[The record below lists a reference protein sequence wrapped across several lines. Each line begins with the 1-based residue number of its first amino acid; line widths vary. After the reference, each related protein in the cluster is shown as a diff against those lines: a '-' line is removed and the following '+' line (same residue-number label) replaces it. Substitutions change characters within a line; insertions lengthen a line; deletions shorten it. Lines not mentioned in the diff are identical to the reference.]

1 MKTTDLTNKR
11 VIISR
16 TDSIGD
22 VLLTL
27 PMCAWIKSTYPTAT
41 ILFLGKGYT
50 KSVVECYDLVDEFI
64 DWKEFENLPKVELL
78 EKFRS
83 LNADAIIHVF
93 PNRAIASLAKKIRIH
108 TRVGTSHRSYHL
120 LTCTHRPNFTRK
132 RSDLHESQLNH
143 ELLRPFGLVD
153 IPSLTV
159 ISETTSH
166 FHAPNI
172 DLPEFLIKALQNDE
186 ADARASRSLSIILHP
201 KSQGSAREWPI
212 EKYIELTNELIKK
225 GFTVFFT
232 GTQKEG
238 DTFRSQLPAHPKVLD
253 TTGKLSLDE
262 LIAFISK
269 VDFLLACSTGPLHIA
284 GYLGINTIG
293 FFVPKRPIHP
303 GRWKALG
310 PNVAILVNDPECANC
325 KKKADCNCIAD
336 ISVDRVV
343 KLVS

>member
-11 VIISR
+11 IIISR

-27 PMCAWIKSTYPTAT
+27 PMCAWIKSKYPTAT

-64 DWKEFENLPKVELL
+64 DWKDFENQPKVEQI
-78 EKFRS
+78 EMFRS
-83 LNADAIIHVF
+83 LNADSIIHVF
-93 PNRAIASLAKKIRIH
+93 PNKDIASLAKKIRIS
-108 TRVGTSHRSYHL
+108 TRVGTFHRSYHL

-143 ELLRPFGLVD
+143 ELLRPFGLID
-153 IPSLTV
+153 IPSLEE
-159 ISETTSH
+159 ISKATSH
-166 FHAPNI
+166 FHAPNVE
-172 DLPEFLIKALQNDE
+172 LPSFLSKGLQNNGK
-186 ADARASRSLSIILHP
+186 SIILHP

-212 EKYIELTNELIKK
+212 EKYIELTNELIKH

-232 GTQKEG
+232 GTQAEG
-238 DTFRSQLPAHPKVLD
+238 DAFRSQIPDHPNVID

-262 LIAFISK
+262 LITFISK

-293 FFVPKRPIHP
+293 FFVPKRPMHP

-310 PNVAILVNDPECANC
+310 SNVSILVNDPECENC

-336 ISVDRVV
+336 ISVDRVL
-343 KLVS
+343 KFIN

>member
-1 MKTTDLTNKR
+1 MKTIDLTDKR

-27 PMCAWIKSTYPTAT
+27 PICAWIKSTYPTAT

-50 KSVVECYDLVDEFI
+50 KAVVNCFDLVDEFI
-64 DWKEFENLPKVELL
+64 DWKTFENQPKIEQVEG
-78 EKFRS
+78 FRA

-93 PNRAIASLAKKIRIH
+93 PNKNIASLAKKVRIS

-153 IPSLTV
+153 IPSLEDVIKATV
-159 ISETTSH
+159 HFTT
-166 FHAPNI
+166 PKVT
-172 DLPEFLIKALQNDE
+172 LPDFVTKALQNDGK
-186 ADARASRSLSIILHP
+186 SIILHP
-201 KSQGSAREWPI
+201 KSQGSAREWPMV
-212 EKYIELTNELIKK
+212 KYVELTNELTKRN
-225 GFTVFFT
+225 FTVFFT
-232 GTQKEG
+232 GTQAEG
-238 DTFRSQLPAHPKVLD
+238 DAFRSQIPAQSNVID
-253 TTGKLSLDE
+253 TTGKLSLDQ
-262 LIAFISK
+262 LITFISNA
-269 VDFLLACSTGPLHIA
+269 DYLLACSTGPLHIA

-310 PNVAILVNDPECANC
+310 PQVSILVNDPECPNC
-325 KKKADCNCIAD
+325 LKKVDCNCIVD
-336 ISVDRVV
+336 ISVERV
-343 KLVS
+343 LDLLS

>member
-1 MKTTDLTNKR
+1 MKIIDLTNKR
-11 VIISR
+11 IIISR

-27 PMCAWIKSTYPTAT
+27 PLCAWIKSTYPSAT

-50 KSVVECYDLVDEFI
+50 KSVVECYDQVDEFI
-64 DWKEFENLPKVELL
+64 DWKDFENQAKSEQL

-93 PNRAIASLAKKIRIH
+93 PNKNIASLAKKSRIP

-153 IPSLTV
+153 IPSLEDV
-159 ISETTSH
+159 SKATSH
-166 FHAPNI
+166 FQAPSVA
-172 DLPEFLIKALQNDE
+172 LPSFLSKALQIDGK
-186 ADARASRSLSIILHP
+186 SIVLHP

-212 EKYIELTNELIKK
+212 EKYIELTNELIKT

-232 GTQKEG
+232 GTQAEG
-238 DTFRSQLPAHPKVLD
+238 DTFRGQIPVHPKVID

-262 LIAFISK
+262 LISFISK

-293 FFVPKRPIHP
+293 FFVPRRPIHP

-310 PNVAILVNDPECANC
+310 PNVSILVNDPECANC
-325 KKKADCNCIAD
+325 TKKADCNCIAD
-336 ISVDRVV
+336 ISVERVLDL
-343 KLVS
+343 LV

>member
-1 MKTTDLTNKR
+1 MKTTDLHNKR

-27 PMCAWIKSTYPTAT
+27 PICAWIKSTYPTAT

-64 DWKEFENLPKVELL
+64 DWKTFENQPKVVQTAR
-78 EKFRS
+78 FRE
-83 LNADAIIHVF
+83 LNADGIIHVF
-93 PNRAIASLAKKIRIH
+93 PNREIASLAKKVRIP

-132 RSDLHESQLNH
+132 RSNLHESQLNH
-143 ELLRPFGLVD
+143 ELLRPFGLTE
-153 IPSLTV
+153 IPSLET
-159 ISETTSH
+159 ISAATAH
-166 FHAPNI
+166 FHAPTVA
-172 DLPEFLIKALQNDE
+172 LPEFLSKALQNDGK
-186 ADARASRSLSIILHP
+186 SIILHP
-201 KSQGSAREWPI
+201 KSQGSAREWPM
-212 EKYIELTNELIKK
+212 EKYAELTNELIQH

-232 GTQKEG
+232 GTQAEG
-238 DTFRSQLPAHPKVLD
+238 DAFRDQIPSHPRVID
-253 TTGKLSLDE
+253 TTGKLSLNE

-269 VDFLLACSTGPLHIA
+269 VDFLVACSTGPLHIA

-293 FFVPKRPIHP
+293 FFVPKRPMHP

-310 PNVAILVNDPECANC
+310 PKVSILVNNPDCEKC
-325 KKKADCNCIAD
+325 KKKGECNCIAD
-336 ISVDRVV
+336 ISVERV
-343 KLVS
+343 LELLN

>member
-11 VIISR
+11 IIISR

-27 PMCAWIKSTYPTAT
+27 PMCAWIKSTYPSAT

-64 DWKEFENLPKVELL
+64 DWKNFENQSKVEQL

-83 LNADAIIHVF
+83 FNADAIIHVF
-93 PNRAIASLAKKIRIH
+93 PNKEIASLAKKVRIS

-143 ELLRPFGLVD
+143 ELLRPFGLTD
-153 IPSLTV
+153 LPSLED
-159 ISETTSH
+159 ISKATTH
-166 FHAPNI
+166 FHAPSV
-172 DLPEFLIKALQNDE
+172 DLPDFVTKALQNE
-186 ADARASRSLSIILHP
+186 VKSIILHP
-201 KSQGSAREWPI
+201 KSQGSAREWPM
-212 EKYIELTNELIKK
+212 EKYSALTNELIKQD
-225 GFTVFFT
+225 FTVFFT
-232 GTQKEG
+232 GTQAEG
-238 DTFRSQLPAHPKVLD
+238 DAFRSQIPTHPNVID
-253 TTGKLSLDE
+253 TTGKLSLEE

-269 VDFLLACSTGPLHIA
+269 VGFLLACSTGPLHIA
-284 GYLGINTIG
+284 GYLGINTVG

-310 PNVAILVNDPECANC
+310 PNVSILVNDPNCENC
-325 KKKADCNCIAD
+325 KKKSDCNCIAD
-336 ISVDRVV
+336 ISVDRVID
-343 KLVS
+343 LVVD

>member
-1 MKTTDLTNKR
+1 MKIIDLTNKR
-11 VIISR
+11 IIISR

-27 PMCAWIKSTYPTAT
+27 PLCARIKSTYPSAT

-50 KSVVECYDLVDEFI
+50 KSVVECYDQVDEFI
-64 DWKEFENLPKVELL
+64 DWKDFENQTKSEQL
-78 EKFRS
+78 EEFRS

-93 PNRAIASLAKKIRIH
+93 PNKNIASLAKKCRIP

-153 IPSLTV
+153 IPSLEDV
-159 ISETTSH
+159 SIATSH
-166 FHAPNI
+166 FHAPSVA
-172 DLPEFLIKALQNDE
+172 LPSFLSKALQIDGK
-186 ADARASRSLSIILHP
+186 SIILHP

-212 EKYIELTNELIKK
+212 EKYIELTNELIKT

-232 GTQKEG
+232 GTQAEG
-238 DTFRSQLPAHPKVLD
+238 DTFRSQIPVHQNVID

-262 LIAFISK
+262 LISFISK

-293 FFVPKRPIHP
+293 FFVPRRPIHP

-310 PNVAILVNDPECANC
+310 PNVSILVNDPECANC
-325 KKKADCNCIAD
+325 TKKADCNCIAD
-336 ISVDRVV
+336 ISVERVLDL
-343 KLVS
+343 LV

>member
-1 MKTTDLTNKR
+1 VKTTDLRDKR

-27 PMCAWIKSTYPTAT
+27 PICAWIKETYPTAT

-64 DWKEFENLPKVELL
+64 DWKNYENQPKVEQI
-78 EKFRS
+78 EGFRS
-83 LNADAIIHVF
+83 LKADAIIHVF
-93 PNRAIASLAKKIRIH
+93 PNKDIASVAKKVRIPV
-108 TRVGTSHRSYHL
+108 RVGTSHRSYHL

-143 ELLRPFGLVD
+143 ELLRPFGLTD
-153 IPSLTV
+153 LPTLEEIKGATR
-159 ISETTSH
+159 H
-166 FHAPNI
+166 FHAPKVSM
-172 DLPEFLIKALQNDE
+172 PSFLEKVLQSE
-186 ADARASRSLSIILHP
+186 GKSIILHP
-201 KSQGSAREWPI
+201 KSQGSAREWPM
-212 EKYIELTNELIKK
+212 EKYIELTHELVKRDY
-225 GFTVFFT
+225 TVFFT
-232 GTQKEG
+232 GTQAEG
-238 DTFRSQLPAHPKVLD
+238 DLFRSQIPTHEKVID
-253 TTGKLSLDE
+253 TTGRLSLDE

-310 PNVAILVNDPECANC
+310 PNVSILVNDPECPKCA
-325 KKKADCNCIAD
+325 KKADCNCIAD
-336 ISVDRVV
+336 ISVDRV
-343 KLVS
+343 LDLLS